1 MDSTILLTNYPR
13 IKQFVQFEEI
23 TTKESLDAVFGY
35 DINPDTKAVT
45 LQIANDLI
53 TALLIYDKVYVE
65 ASHIWD
71 IIQVWGSEYL
81 KELLRLNF
89 LQVIPDQ
96 GLNPVIKRAE
106 SGWKVGFFAYG
117 QHTLLP
123 NESPRIF
130 QPHKWSHIENQFR
143 RAGIAERET
152 NALIYLINENS
163 VNIDED
169 DIIQRATEETISD
182 LHNQLLLNQYK
193 LINPISGKLAGA
205 DFPKLLRLQELN
217 KTAVLASILK
227 TDCVKADAE
236 INLVLA
242 LKSSSE
248 FASKYKNG
256 IDILNKIEY
265 EKGFPDLGELFI
277 SQIIKLD
284 DILKLRNDF
293 QGKIFRYWAQSIEY
307 DEKLMRQEIMSL
319 VHNAL
324 GNNISNAIRMLAC
337 NFIGL
342 TGFVPGTLA
351 SCIDSFILNKI
362 ANGWHPNFFLDNKVK
377 NMLDKCIAI
386 KEQEQKKKLAQ
397 YCFKDIGRNDPC
409 PCGSKKKFKYCHGK
423 VIY

>member
-35 DINPDTKAVT
+35 DINPDTEAVT

-96 GLNPVIKRAE
+96 GLNPVIKRTE
-106 SGWKVGFFAYG
+106 SGWKVGFFAYS

-130 QPHKWSHIENQFR
+130 QPDKWSHIEDQFR

-152 NALIYLINENS
+152 NALIYLIDENS

-193 LINPISGKLAGA
+193 LINPISGKLQV
-205 DFPKLLRLQELN
+205 R
-217 KTAVLASILK
+217 I
-227 TDCVKADAE
+227 
-236 INLVLA
+236 
-242 LKSSSE
+242 
-248 FASKYKNG
+248 
-256 IDILNKIEY
+256 
-265 EKGFPDLGELFI
+265 
-277 SQIIKLD
+277 
-284 DILKLRNDF
+284 F
-293 QGKIFRYWAQSIEY
+293 Q
-307 DEKLMRQEIMSL
+307 
-319 VHNAL
+319 
-324 GNNISNAIRMLAC
+324 
-337 NFIGL
+337 NF
-342 TGFVPGTLA
+342 
-351 SCIDSFILNKI
+351 
-362 ANGWHPNFFLDNKVK
+362 
-377 NMLDKCIAI
+377 
-386 KEQEQKKKLAQ
+386 
-397 YCFKDIGRNDPC
+397 
-409 PCGSKKKFKYCHGK
+409 
-423 VIY
+423 